1 MDAIITFD
9 STKESLL
16 AMLKDIRQGKIQLPD
31 FQRGWIWDDDRI
43 MSLIASISLSYPIG
57 TVMMLQTGNED
68 VHFKPRLVEGVTLDD
83 PPEPERLILDG
94 QQRLTS
100 FLQAIYSDRPV
111 DTKDSR
117 GARLRR
123 WYYIDIALAMKANGD
138 REEAIKSLPEDRKIS
153 NFRREVIADYSTP
166 EKEYEAGLH
175 IPG

>member
-16 AMLKDIRQGKIQLPD
+16 AMLKDIRQGKTQLPD

-57 TVMMLQTGNED
+57 NVMMLQTGNED
-68 VHFKPRLVEGVTLDD
+68 VHFKPRLVEGVILND

-100 FLQAIYSDRPV
+100 FLQAIYSDGPV

-123 WYYIDIALAMKANGD
+123 WYYIDIALAMKSNGD
-138 REEAIKSLPEDRKIS
+138 REEAIPVFSLRSRNE
-153 NFRREVIADYSTP
+153 
-166 EKEYEAGLH
+166 EAVQ
-175 IPG
+175 